1 MTMNDNGRERLQ
13 LTIDGQEVSVPH
25 GWTILE
31 AAQEAGIEIPTL
43 CHSPVLEPFNS
54 CLLCVVEV
62 EGLSKPVLSCGTQV
76 RDGMVVATNSD
87 LIRDTRRLALE
98 LLLSEH
104 CGDCLGPCHL
114 ACPAGCDIPAFI
126 DAIARGD
133 YAESVRIIKETIP
146 MPVALG
152 SICPAPCEDVCRRH
166 RVDDATAI
174 CVLKRFAGE
183 EDLEQ
188 EQPYLPEAAPDTG
201 HQVVVVG
208 AGPAGLTAA
217 YYLRRMGHAVTILE
231 AHEKA
236 GGMLRYGIPAYR
248 LPDEN
253 LDAEI
258 KTITDLGIDLRCN
271 TKLGRGVCFE
281 DLVGEYDAVFLAI
294 GAQRSRMVDLPGIDS
309 TRVWGG
315 VELLESVTRGHK
327 VTMGRRVI
335 VVGGGN
341 TAIDVS
347 RTARRFGA
355 EEITVLY
362 RRSRRE
368 MPAHE
373 VEIEAAAE
381 EGVQFHFLASP
392 VAFEEMADGLKVT
405 SIRME
410 LGPPDKSGRRRP
422 IPIEGSEFTL
432 ECDTAVMAIGQVV
445 DPSCLKDCEVEL
457 TRWSTIQVDEQTMQ
471 TSVPGVFAG
480 GDSVTGANIAV
491 EAVAAGRRAAASI
504 DQYLSGEEVVGLPEL
519 WSVSMGALDE
529 VPEARFEGIEKIDRH
544 EQPELGMNERV
555 CTFKEVELCF
565 SEWAAVEEAE
575 RCLAC
580 NCDALDDCKLREY
593 AIQYG
598 ANPNRFVGKKREY
611 TLDDSHAALAYES
624 GKCILCGQCVH
635 VCRDVKGLNVFTFSN
650 RGLEARVTPYLGLPL
665 GETVCDGCLKCVE
678 LCPTGALIGCELAEE
693 VSSPQ
698 AETRVDT

>member
-1 MTMNDNGRERLQ
+1 MTMNDNGGERVQ
-13 LTIDGQEVSVPH
+13 LTIDGQELSVPRDR
-25 GWTILE
+25 TILE
-31 AAQEAGIEIPTL
+31 AAREVGIEIPTL
-43 CHSPVLEPFNS
+43 CYHPDLQPFNS

-76 RDGMVVATNSD
+76 RAGMRVTTNSH
-87 LIRDTRRLALE
+87 LIRHTRRLALE

-126 DAIARGD
+126 DAIARRD
-133 YAESVRIIKETIP
+133 YEESVRIIKEAIP

-183 EDLEQ
+183 EDLAQ
-188 EQPYLPEAAPDTG
+188 EEPYLPEVAPDTG
-201 HQVVVVG
+201 HKVVVVG

-236 GGMLRYGIPAYR
+236 GGMLRYGIPEYR
-248 LPDEN
+248 LPGDK

-271 TKLGRGVCFE
+271 TKLGDGICFE
-281 DLVGEYDAVFLAI
+281 DLMDTYDAVFLAI
-294 GAQRSRMVDLPGIDS
+294 GAQRSRMVDLPGSDS

-315 VELLESVTRGHK
+315 VELLESVTRGHRIT
-327 VTMGRRVI
+327 VGNRVI

-347 RTARRFGA
+347 RTVRRFGA
-355 EEITVLY
+355 EEIIILY
-362 RRSRRE
+362 RRSRQE
-368 MPAHE
+368 MPAHK

-381 EGVQFHFLASP
+381 EGVEFYFLASP
-392 VAFEEMADGLKVT
+392 VAFEELEDGLRVT

-432 ECDTAVMAIGQVV
+432 ECDTVVMAIGQVV
-445 DPSCLKDCEVEL
+445 NPTCVEGCGVGL
-457 TRWSTIQVDEQTMQ
+457 TRWKTIEVDEQTMQ
-471 TSVPGVFAG
+471 TSLPGVFAG
-480 GDSVTGANIAV
+480 GDSVTGADIAV
-491 EAVAAGRRAAASI
+491 EAVGAGHRAAASI
-504 DQYLSGEEVVGLPEL
+504 DQYLRGEEVVGLPEL
-519 WSVSMGALDE
+519 WSVSMGELDE
-529 VPEARFEGIEKIDRH
+529 VPEARFEGIERIARH
-544 EQPELGMNERV
+544 EQPELGMDKRV
-555 CTFKEVELCF
+555 CTFEEVELCF
-565 SEWAAVEEAE
+565 TEQAAVEEGE

-580 NCDALDDCKLREY
+580 NCDAVDDCQLREY
-593 AIQYG
+593 AMEYG
-598 ANPNRFVGKKREY
+598 ADPSRFIGKKRAY
-611 TLDDSHAALAYES
+611 TLDDSHADVAYES

-635 VCRDVKGLNVFTFSN
+635 VCRDIKGLDVFTFSN
-650 RGLEARVTPYLGLPL
+650 RGLEARVTPYLGLSL
-665 GETVCDGCLKCVE
+665 AETLCDGCLKCVE
-678 LCPTGALIGCELAEE
+678 VCPTGALLGTDSAED
-693 VSSPQ
+693 VAA
-698 AETRVDT
+698 AEAEAVVGS

>member
-1 MTMNDNGRERLQ
+1 MNDNGTGRSQ
-13 LTIDGQEVSVPH
+13 LTIDGQEISVPRD
-25 GWTILE
+25 WTILE
-31 AAQEAGIEIPTL
+31 AAQQAGIEIPTL
-43 CHSPVLEPFNS
+43 CYHPNLKPFNS

-62 EGLSKPVLSCGTQV
+62 EGLAKPVLSCGTQV
-76 RDGMVVATNSD
+76 RDGMVVTTNSD

-114 ACPAGCDIPAFI
+114 ECPAGCDIPGFI
-126 DAIARGD
+126 AAIARRD
-133 YAESVRIIKETIP
+133 YDKAVRIIKETIP
-146 MPVALG
+146 LPVALG

-183 EDLEQ
+183 EDLKQ
-188 EQPYLPEAAPDTG
+188 EQPYLPEVAPDTG
-201 HQVVVVG
+201 HRVAVIG

-217 YYLRRMGHAVTILE
+217 YYLRRMGHTVTVLE

-248 LPDEN
+248 LPDES

-271 TKLGRGVCFE
+271 TKLGRDVHFE
-281 DLVGEYDAVFLAI
+281 DLREEYDAMFLAI
-294 GAQRSRMVDLPGIDS
+294 GAQRSRMVDTPGIDS

-315 VELLESVTRGHK
+315 VELLESVTRGHNIT
-327 VTMGRRVI
+327 VGNRVI

-347 RTARRFGA
+347 RTVRRFGA
-355 EEITVLY
+355 EEITILY
-362 RRSRRE
+362 RRSRQE

-381 EGVQFHFLASP
+381 EGVEFYFLAAP
-392 VAFEEMADGLKVT
+392 VEFEEIEDGLRVT

-410 LGPPDKSGRRRP
+410 LGPPDASGRRRP

-445 DPSCLKDCEVEL
+445 DISCVKDCGVEL
-457 TRWSTIQVDEQTMQ
+457 TRWRTIQVDEQTMQ
-471 TSVPGVFAG
+471 TSLPDVFAG
-480 GDSVTGANIAV
+480 GDSITGADIAV
-491 EAVAAGRRAAASI
+491 RAVGAGRRAAASI
-504 DQYLSGEEVVGLPEL
+504 DQYLRGDEVVGLPEL
-519 WSVSMGALDE
+519 WSVSMGALEE

-544 EQPELGMNERV
+544 EQPQLGMDKRV
-555 CTFKEVELCF
+555 CTFEEVELCF
-565 SEWAAVEEAE
+565 AEWAAVEEAE
-575 RCLAC
+575 RCLS
-580 NCDALDDCKLREY
+580 CDCEAVDDCLLRQY
-593 AIQYG
+593 AMEYG
-598 ANPNRFVGKKREY
+598 ADPSRFAGRKREY
-611 TLDDSHAALAYES
+611 TLDDSHADLDYES
-624 GKCILCGQCVH
+624 GKCLLCGQCVH
-635 VCRDVKGLNVFTFSN
+635 VCRDIKGLDVFTFSN

-665 GETVCDGCLKCVE
+665 AETVCDGCLKCVE
-678 LCPTGALIGCELAEE
+678 VCPTGALLGCDGAEE
-693 VSSPQ
+693 VAATE
-698 AETRVDT
+698 AETVEAP

>member
-1 MTMNDNGRERLQ
+1 MTMNDNGRGRLQ
-13 LTIDGQEVSVPH
+13 LTIDGQEMSVPRD
-25 GWTILE
+25 WTLLK

-43 CHSPVLEPFNS
+43 CHHPDLEPFNS

-76 RDGMVVATNSD
+76 REGMVVTTNSD

-114 ACPAGCDIPAFI
+114 ECPAGCDIPAFI
-126 DAIARGD
+126 DAIARRD
-133 YAESVRIIKETIP
+133 YDESVRIIKETIP
-146 MPVALG
+146 LPVALG

-183 EDLEQ
+183 EDLKQ
-188 EQPYLPEAAPDTG
+188 ERPYLPQVEPDTG
-201 HQVVVVG
+201 HRVLVIG

-217 YYLRRMGHAVTILE
+217 YYLRQMGHAVTILE

-248 LPDEN
+248 LPHEK

-258 KTITDLGIDLRCN
+258 KTITDLGIDLQCN
-271 TKLGRGVCFE
+271 TKLGKDSQLE
-281 DLVGEYDAVFLAI
+281 DLMEEYDAVFLAI
-294 GAQRSRMVDLPGIDS
+294 GAQRSRMVDIPGSDS

-327 VTMGRRVI
+327 VTVGNRVI
-335 VVGGGN
+335 VIGGGN

-347 RTARRFGA
+347 RTVRRFGA

-368 MPAHE
+368 MPAHK

-392 VAFEEMADGLKVT
+392 VAFEETEDGLKVT

-445 DPSCLKDCEVEL
+445 DPSCVKACGVEL
-457 TRWSTIQVDEQTMQ
+457 TRWNTFQVDEQTMQ

-480 GDSVTGANIAV
+480 GDSVTGADIAV
-491 EAVAAGRRAAASI
+491 RAVAAGRLAAASI
-504 DQYLSGEEVVGLPEL
+504 DQYLRGDEVVGLPEL
-519 WSVSMGALDE
+519 WSVSMGTLNE
-529 VPEARFEGIEKIDRH
+529 VPEARFVGIEKIDRH

-565 SEWAAVEEAE
+565 AEWAAVEEAE

-580 NCDALDDCKLREY
+580 DCDAVDDCQLREY
-593 AIQYG
+593 AMEYG
-598 ANPNRFVGKKREY
+598 ADPSRFTGKKREY

-635 VCRDVKGLNVFTFSN
+635 VCRDVKELNVFTFAN
-650 RGLEARVTPYLGLPL
+650 RGLEARVSPYLGLPL
-665 GETVCDGCLKCVE
+665 GKTVCDGCLQCVE
-678 LCPTGALIGCELAEE
+678 ICPTGALLGCELAEE
-693 VSSPQ
+693 
-698 AETRVDT
+698 ALAGEGETADS

>member
-1 MTMNDNGRERLQ
+1 
-13 LTIDGQEVSVPH
+13 
-25 GWTILE
+25 
-31 AAQEAGIEIPTL
+31 
-43 CHSPVLEPFNS
+43 
-54 CLLCVVEV
+54 
-62 EGLSKPVLSCGTQV
+62 
-76 RDGMVVATNSD
+76 
-87 LIRDTRRLALE
+87 
-98 LLLSEH
+98 
-104 CGDCLGPCHL
+104 
-114 ACPAGCDIPAFI
+114 
-126 DAIARGD
+126 
-133 YAESVRIIKETIP
+133 
-146 MPVALG
+146 
-152 SICPAPCEDVCRRH
+152 
-166 RVDDATAI
+166 
-174 CVLKRFAGE
+174 
-183 EDLEQ
+183 
-188 EQPYLPEAAPDTG
+188 
-201 HQVVVVG
+201 
-208 AGPAGLTAA
+208 
-217 YYLRRMGHAVTILE
+217 MGHSVTVFE

-248 LPDEN
+248 LPHEK

-271 TKLGRGVCFE
+271 TKLGQGIRLP
-281 DLVGEYDAVFLAI
+281 DLMGEYDALFLAI
-294 GAQRSRMVDLPGIDS
+294 GAQRSRMVDIPGVDS

-315 VELLESVTRGHK
+315 VELLESVTRGHS

-355 EEITVLY
+355 EEITILY

-392 VAFEEMADGLKVT
+392 VAFEETEDGLRVT

-445 DPSCLKDCEVEL
+445 DPSCVKGCEVEL
-457 TRWSTIQVDEQTMQ
+457 TRWSTIQVDEKTMQ

-504 DQYLSGEEVVGLPEL
+504 DQYLKGEDVVGLPEL

-529 VPEARFEGIEKIDRH
+529 VPEDRFEGIEKIARH

-565 SEWAAVEEAE
+565 TEWAAVEEAE

-593 AIQYG
+593 AIEYG
-598 ANPNRFVGKKREY
+598 ADPSRFLGKKRAY
-611 TLDDSHAALAYES
+611 TLDDSHPDVAYES
-624 GKCILCGQCVH
+624 GKCVLCGQCVH
-635 VCRDVKGLNVFTFSN
+635 ICRDVKGLNVFTLSN
-650 RGLEARVTPYLGLPL
+650 RGLEARVTPYLGFSLA
-665 GETVCDGCLKCVE
+665 ETLCDGCLKCVE
-678 LCPTGALIGCELAEE
+678 VCPTGALLGCD
-693 VSSPQ
+693 S
-698 AETRVDT
+698 AETVPAGEGETIADS